1 MNKPDEY
8 DFSDLEAAARQME
21 ADKNIASMRA
31 AVHSIDRHLKRQEDG
46 PSQSRRAADL
56 LAATYE
62 QNKAL
67 LAKQDKTNDLLSR
80 INAHAMGCLIV
91 LLVIAWRIW

>member
-1 MNKPDEY
+1 MNDLEEY
-8 DFSDLEAAARQME
+8 DLSDLEEKARKMD
-21 ADKNIASMRA
+21 ADKNIAAMRV
-31 AVHSIDRHLKRQEDG
+31 AVHSIDHQLKRQEDG

-56 LAATYE
+56 LAATHE

-67 LAKQDKTNDLLSR
+67 LDKQDRTNDLLSR
-80 INAHAMGCLIV
+80 VNAHAMGCLIV

>member
-8 DFSDLEAAARQME
+8 DFSDLEAAARQMD
-21 ADKNIASMRA
+21 ADKNIAAMRV
-31 AVHSIDRHLKRQEDG
+31 AVHSIDHHLKRQEDG

-56 LAATYE
+56 LAAIHE
-62 QNKAL
+62 QNKGL
-67 LAKQDKTNDLLSR
+67 LAKQDKTNALLAR
-80 INAHAMGCLIV
+80 INAHAMGCFIV